1 MTEITPA
8 LLLKAYAAGVFPM
21 ADSAADTELFW
32 IDPDPRGILPL
43 DAVHIPQRLQ
53 RSLRTSPLRIRCD
66 TAFEQVMRHC
76 AETRPQTW
84 INAEILSLY
93 TALHKLGYA
102 HSVEA
107 WAGDELVG
115 GLYGVAIGG
124 LFCGESMFSRTRD
137 ASKIA
142 LIHLAAILIE
152 GGFVLLDTQFVT
164 DHLRQFGAIEIPRAE
179 YHRRL
184 REALTAPARFHGVT
198 VFDPI
203 PVLQSRTQTS

>member
-8 LLLKAYAAGVFPM
+8 LLLQAYAAGVFPM

-32 IDPDPRGILPL
+32 VDPDPRGILPL
-43 DAVHIPQRLQ
+43 DAVHVPQRLR
-53 RSLRTSPLRIRCD
+53 RSLKTSPFQIRCD

-76 AETRPQTW
+76 ADTRPQTW

-107 WAGDELVG
+107 WAEGELVG

-124 LFCGESMFSRTRD
+124 LFCGESMFSHARD

-152 GGFVLLDTQFVT
+152 SGFVLLDTQFVT

-184 REALTAPARFHGVT
+184 RAALTAPARFHGVT
-198 VFDPI
+198 VADPI